1 MKNIAISVRDRLLNQ
16 SRASGVPFAAL
27 LERFVIGRLLWRVSQ
42 CDAGR
47 QFVLKGAQL
56 FSLWAKSPHRPTRDL
71 DLLSFGDSSI
81 ESVKKFFTELI
92 LQPADPEDG
101 LIWGEVQATQ
111 IREDQRYE
119 GVRIT
124 IKVNLAGAIVP
135 AQVDIGF
142 GDAITPAPVELAWHD
157 LLGFPEA
164 RLLTYPPET
173 VIAEKLNAAE
183 ELGMDN
189 SRMKDFFDL
198 DWLCQNMEFD
208 YSLLS
213 LAIRTTFT
221 RRGTASPEKTPLAL
235 TQEFAED
242 TTKVVQWKAFLRK
255 NRLEAG
261 TLAEVISR
269 LNQFLGPVISAPAD
283 FSLRIWKPGQGWVP

>member
-1 MKNIAISVRDRLLNQ
+1 MQ
-16 SRASGVPFAAL
+16 ASP
-27 LERFVIGRLLWRVSQ
+27 
-42 CDAGR
+42 
-47 QFVLKGAQL
+47 
-56 FSLWAKSPHRPTRDL
+56 
-71 DLLSFGDSSI
+71 
-81 ESVKKFFTELI
+81 
-92 LQPADPEDG
+92 
-101 LIWGEVQATQ
+101 